1 MNGRGGALRTL
12 RWLIVALVLALG
24 VVLVTRGHLL
34 VGSLLCGLGVL
45 RIAYLS
51 VLTRRRSAGGRPWD
65 TDPGRLLLRGLRP
78 RAVTLAATTIGIEP
92 AELRRDFA
100 GGRSIAEIATA
111 AGVAPERAAS
121 AVIADATAMLDR
133 AVADGT
139 APPQAVSQ
147 AKARLP
153 VWTTRLIHATRDDLP
168 GSTRTPRSRLR

>member
-1 MNGRGGALRTL
+1 MNGRGGALRIL
-12 RWLIVALVLALG
+12 RWLIVAVVLALG

-51 VLTRRRSAGGRPWD
+51 VLTRRRSAGGRLWD

-111 AGVAPERAAS
+111 AGVAPERVAS

-133 AVADGT
+133 ALADGT
-139 APPQAVSQ
+139 APPQAVFQ

-168 GSTRTPRSRLR
+168 GSTRTPGSRLR